1 MLVPPASRE
10 SLALDSFRR
19 FSPDRF
25 PPFLLFLA
33 VYCGSHL
40 MVTVW
45 IALKPLKQALVRPLI
60 GLPFQ
65 EPRQDNLWSA
75 RQSLSSQKQRLEE
88 R

>member
-40 MVTVW
+40 MVTVQ
-45 IALKPLKQALVRPLI
+45 IVLPLI